1 MFEGVVGAGLFS
13 VFKQLWM
20 AWLLGAFQTSVLNIA
35 HTADQRTLILELFV
49 YISLLFTLLTIPFL
63 VLLKREL
70 ERRGIIVHLS
80 APPQAGRSNLSRCGA
95 GAGVLQMQPL
105 WKLSISWLLQMR
117 GQDADSH

>member
-13 VFKQLWM
+13 VFKQPWM
-20 AWLLGAFQTSVLNIA
+20 AGLLGAFQTSVLNIA

-70 ERRGIIVHLS
+70 GAAASSSTSARRRRTRVS
-80 APPQAGRSNLSRCGA
+80 APSPVRISGRR
-95 GAGVLQMQPL
+95 
-105 WKLSISWLLQMR
+105 
-117 GQDADSH
+117 H